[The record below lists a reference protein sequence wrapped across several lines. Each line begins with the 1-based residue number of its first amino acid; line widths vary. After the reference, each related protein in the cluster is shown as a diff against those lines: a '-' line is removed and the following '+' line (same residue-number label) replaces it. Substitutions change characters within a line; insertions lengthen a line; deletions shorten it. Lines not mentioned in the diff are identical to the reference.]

1 MSEGLTH
8 EINVRVTLAD
18 KQFIQEVARGQEIS
32 MSELM
37 RNSAIEKAEKLAM
50 N

>member
-1 MSEGLTH
+1 MSDSLTDL
-8 EINVRVTLAD
+8 IRVRVTLED

-37 RNSAIEKAEKLAM
+37 RAGILEKAEKLAM
-50 N
+50 S